1 MVHMGSASVVSQLV
15 QASADGDPAAWNE
28 LVRRFAPLVLA
39 VTRRYQLSA
48 ADAQDVS
55 QTVWLRLVEHLG
67 DLHTPEALPGWIRMT
82 TQRECGRYVRSGR
95 RIVPVDPHSD
105 TSIQQP
111 VTADLDVDLLRA
123 ELRQALRDGLAELPP
138 REQQLLRLRAADP
151 PRSYQE
157 ISDLTG
163 MPVSSIGP
171 TLGRC
176 LKKLRQSHAMR
187 MYLADDSDQRKP
199 GRRWSA

>member
-1 MVHMGSASVVSQLV
+1 MGSASVVSGLV
-15 QASADGDPAAWNE
+15 RASADGDQEAWNE

-39 VTRRYQLSA
+39 VTRRYQLGA

-55 QTVWLRLVEHLG
+55 QTVWLRLVEHLT
-67 DLHTPEALPGWIRMT
+67 DLRTPDALPGWIRMT
-82 TQRECGRYVRSGR
+82 TQRECSRYLRAGR
-95 RIVPVDPHSD
+95 RTMPVDPHADSA
-105 TSIQQP
+105 IEQP
-111 VTADLDVDLLRA
+111 VTPDLDAGLLRT
-123 ELRQALRDGLAELPP
+123 ELHQALRDGLAELAP
-138 REQQLLRLRAADP
+138 REQRLLRLRAADP
-151 PRSYQE
+151 PTSYQE

-176 LKKLRQSHAMR
+176 LKKLRESGAMR
-187 MYLADDSDQRKP
+187 AYLADGPDQQKP

>member
-1 MVHMGSASVVSQLV
+1 MVHMGSATVVSGLV
-15 QASADGDPAAWNE
+15 RASADGDPQAWNE

-55 QTVWLRLVEHLG
+55 QTVWLRLVEHLD
-67 DLHTPEALPGWIRMT
+67 DLHTPDALPGWIRMT
-82 TQRECGRYVRSGR
+82 AQRECGRYVRSGR
-95 RIVPVDPHSD
+95 RTVPVDPHSG
-105 TSIQQP
+105 SVIQQP
-111 VTADLDVDLLRA
+111 VTADLDGDMLRT

-138 REQQLLRLRAADP
+138 REQRLLRLRAADP
-151 PRSYQE
+151 PKSYQE

-176 LKKLRQSHAMR
+176 LKKLRQTHAVR
-187 MYLADDSDQRKP
+187 TYLADDSDQRKP
-199 GRRWSA
+199 GRRWST